1 MIDLHSHI
9 LPGLDDGART
19 QDESVTMAREW
30 VAAGVTTVACTPHS
44 EPHIPKSSLAVAVA
58 RLQSALDAAGI
69 ALRLALG
76 IEVFLEPDMASLI
89 EREVAFTLGG
99 TRYMLVELPFEI
111 WPPYTEQTLFALQV
125 RGVTPILAHPERY
138 RAVQLH
144 PERVAP
150 LVERGVLM
158 QLTAYSLTG
167 RGGREIQKAAGALLR
182 HGHAH
187 LIASDSHRPG
197 QPSNLPGARAA
208 AAKIV
213 GEAGA
218 RALVEDNPAAILADV
233 EPGDIVAPTAQPG
246 RRWPFG

>member
-19 QDESVTMAREW
+19 QDEALAMAREW
-30 VAAGVTTVACTPHS
+30 VAAGVTTLACTPHS
-44 EPHIPKSSLAVAVA
+44 EPHIPKSSLAIAVD
-58 RLQSALDAAGI
+58 RLQGALDAAGI
-69 ALRLALG
+69 PLRLILG

-89 EREVAFTLGG
+89 QRDVAFTLGG
-99 TRYMLVELPFEI
+99 TRYMLVELPFEV
-111 WPPYTEQTLFALQV
+111 WPPHTEQTLFELQL

-138 RAVQLH
+138 RAVQTR

-158 QLTAYSLTG
+158 QVTAYSVTG
-167 RGGREIQKAAGALLR
+167 RGGREFQKAAETLLR
-182 HGHAH
+182 HGHVH

-197 QPSNLPGARAA
+197 QPANLPQAMVA

-218 RALVEDNPAAILADV
+218 RALVEDNPAAILADAD
-233 EPGDIVAPTAQPG
+233 PSTIVAPTAQAS

>member
-19 QDESVTMAREW
+19 QDESLAMARDW
-30 VAAGVTTVACTPHS
+30 VASGVTTVACTPHS
-44 EPHIPKSSLAVAVA
+44 EPHIPKSSLAMAVD
-58 RLQSALDAAGI
+58 RLQGALDAADI
-69 ALRLALG
+69 RLRLVLG
-76 IEVFLEPDMASLI
+76 IEVFLEPDMAVLI
-89 EREVAFTLGG
+89 EREFAFTLGG
-99 TRYMLVELPFEI
+99 TRYMLVELPFEV
-111 WPPYTEQTLFALQV
+111 WPPHTEQTLFALQL
-125 RGVTPILAHPERY
+125 RGITPILAHPERY
-138 RAVQLH
+138 RAVQAR

-158 QLTAYSLTG
+158 QVTGYSLTE
-167 RGGREIQKAAGALLR
+167 RVAREFQKAAEALLR
-182 HGHAH
+182 HGLVH

-197 QPSNLPGARAA
+197 HPKDLPQARAV

-218 RALVEDNPAAILADV
+218 RALVEDNPAAILADAD
-233 EPGDIVAPTAQPG
+233 PADIIAPAAQSS

>member
-19 QDESVTMAREW
+19 TDESVAMAREW

-44 EPHIPKSSLAVAVA
+44 EPHIPKSSLAIAVD
-58 RLQSALDAAGI
+58 RLQSVLDAAGI
-69 ALRLALG
+69 PLRLVIG
-76 IEVFLEPDMASLI
+76 IEVFLEPDMAPLI
-89 EREVAFTLGG
+89 EGEYAFTLGG

-111 WPPYTEQTLFALQV
+111 WPQHTEQTLFELQV
-125 RGVTPILAHPERY
+125 RGITPILAHPERY

-167 RGGREIQKAAGALLR
+167 RGGREFQKAAETLLR
-182 HGHAH
+182 HGHVH

-197 QPSNLPGARAA
+197 QPSNLPPAMAA
-208 AAKIV
+208 AAKIL

-218 RALVEDNPAAILADV
+218 RTLVADNPAAILADADPA
-233 EPGDIVAPTAQPG
+233 EVAAPPALHS